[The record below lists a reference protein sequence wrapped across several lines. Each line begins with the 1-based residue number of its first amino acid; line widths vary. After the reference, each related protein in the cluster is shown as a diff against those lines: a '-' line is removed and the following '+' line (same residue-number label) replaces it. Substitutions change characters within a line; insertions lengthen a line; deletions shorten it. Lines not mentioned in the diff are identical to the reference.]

1 MDRHSSDEPEATNRK
16 VRKPK
21 KSTKDGCIKE
31 ILKLQNKLLSVHKPA
46 YLFSF
51 QTKYGHMQ
59 FGSSHVVS
67 KFKSEFQNDS
77 SWKEAFEDDKEEMIE
92 GIQTHELDENE
103 YDDARANLLPKK
115 LPACLHLMNYEELWT
130 LITTETIKQHWAKG
144 GKYKCVKFGNLEF
157 EPTFWLGETWP
168 WTEVTEHPNNLKKS
182 AYTGPGI
189 MTDFLKKVVIRRE
202 GREPGNNQLKMLLRG
217 KKMILLMMAM
227 TIIIAMF
234 T

>member
-1 MDRHSSDEPEATNRK
+1 M
-16 VRKPK
+16 
-21 KSTKDGCIKE
+21 
-31 ILKLQNKLLSVHKPA
+31 
-46 YLFSF
+46 
-51 QTKYGHMQ
+51 
-59 FGSSHVVS
+59 
-67 KFKSEFQNDS
+67 
-77 SWKEAFEDDKEEMIE
+77 
-92 GIQTHELDENE
+92 
-103 YDDARANLLPKK
+103 ARRNL
-115 LPACLHLMNYEELWT
+115 A
-130 LITTETIKQHWAKG
+130 
-144 GKYKCVKFGNLEF
+144 
-157 EPTFWLGETWP
+157 